1 MQKHHYYAEQLC
13 LSRITNV
20 ITLVAF
26 LRNKLSLRFQLP
38 STWFQSSYQYH
49 YLAIIP
55 DFHAIEQSVAIS
67 VVFLFEDMRT

>member
-26 LRNKLSLRFQLP
+26 LRNKLSLRAQLP

-49 YLAIIP
+49 YLAI
-55 DFHAIEQSVAIS
+55 
-67 VVFLFEDMRT
+67 